1 MVYGSFALV
10 LSGVLYLLA
19 AVLRRTDYRL
29 LRDTE
34 PFDESLESG
43 QVRLPCA
50 LSDALFF
57 ATFGNT
63 ARSRLKFQRHVPH
76 ETDSHQQVLPT
87 LHTELGYKPPPPP
100 PPPRG
105 FPPAFLWAGFRCPR
119 IQTLR

>member
-43 QVRLPCA
+43 QVKR
-50 LSDALFF
+50 
-57 ATFGNT
+57 
-63 ARSRLKFQRHVPH
+63 
-76 ETDSHQQVLPT
+76 
-87 LHTELGYKPPPPP
+87 
-100 PPPRG
+100 
-105 FPPAFLWAGFRCPR
+105 
-119 IQTLR
+119 